1 MKTMS
6 IPVGSTATSA
16 SSICLAFTFV
26 LACVAL
32 LKLRRLERSSYVC
45 AVACGIF
52 EVIVAQ

>member
-1 MKTMS
+1 MS